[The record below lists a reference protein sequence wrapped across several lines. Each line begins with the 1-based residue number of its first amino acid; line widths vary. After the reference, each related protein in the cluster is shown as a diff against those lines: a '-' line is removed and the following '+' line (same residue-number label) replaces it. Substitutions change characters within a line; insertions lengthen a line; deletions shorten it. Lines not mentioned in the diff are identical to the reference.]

1 MVDIQ
6 PTVMSLLGVG
16 PGKPTDGKVVKAAL
30 AN

>member
-6 PTVMSLLGVG
+6 PTVMSLLNVG
-16 PGKPTDGKVVKAAL
+16 PGKLTDGKVVAAAL